1 MSKLDFI
8 HKANIGVGAL
18 LIVEGA
24 VSLWRYWGIWSMHIG
39 LVFVGMLLIL
49 TGINPVLGGRDP
61 RVVRDLR
68 FGFAGLG
75 IGFLV
80 AGMVMLPAP

>member
-1 MSKLDFI
+1 M
-8 HKANIGVGAL
+8 HKASIGVGTL

-24 VSLWRYWGIWSMHIG
+24 VSLWRYWGIWSMQVGFIFG
-39 LVFVGMLLIL
+39 GMLFIL
-49 TGINPVLGGRDP
+49 TGVTPVLGGRDQ
-61 RVVRDLR
+61 RVIRGLR

>member
-1 MSKLDFI
+1 MQIGFIFAGMLFI
-8 HKANIGVGAL
+8 H
-18 LIVEGA
+18 
-24 VSLWRYWGIWSMHIG
+24 
-39 LVFVGMLLIL
+39 
-49 TGINPVLGGRDP
+49 TGITPVLGGRDQ
-61 RVVRDLR
+61 RVIRGLR